1 MHATAQLQLFDEH
14 ALYHQPDRF
23 GFFSVLAKDRA
34 GVMRQQSY
42 ILPKLAQV
50 LQLLP
55 RDRDSY
61 LSQAEFIAPN
71 RRIVNL
77 ARIGLLFVDLDCYK
91 LGIAPDAACWHLLQE
106 CDERSIPHPSIIIH
120 SGRGVY
126 AKWLL
131 DGTIPRQALP
141 RWNRLQA
148 TLVNAFQ
155 GVGADPAAKDA
166 SRVLRIVGTVNTKSG
181 EIVRVIH
188 VTQGLDGEPVRYGFE
203 QLAET
208 LLPAARWD
216 IEAERRARAERR
228 QFKLL
233 QGGKAGGQTG
243 NLRPFSGRQLAW
255 HRLED
260 LRTLAEL
267 RGGVAPGWRMLWM
280 FWSLNFLLLSGA
292 THSGQMYHEARALA
306 REIGFLEG
314 WNEGDL
320 STLYRK
326 AQAHERGERI
336 EHAGREYP
344 PLYTPRN
351 QTLIDVFRVTPDEER
366 QLRTIVS
373 AGEARERHRKRDE
386 ARRRAAGSVERAA
399 YEANAASR
407 QKPWEALGM
416 SRASWYRA
424 GKPMPTGEK
433 CETSPCVL
441 LVAEPV
447 AGLG

>member
-141 RWNRLQA
+141 RWNRLQS
-148 TLVNAFQ
+148 TLVSAFQ

-181 EIVRVIH
+181 EVVRVMH
-188 VTQGLDGEPVRYGFE
+188 LNRDRGGEPVRYGFE
-203 QLAET
+203 QLSEW
-208 LLPAARWD
+208 LMPDERREV
-216 IEAERRARAERR
+216 EAERKAQQSAKEARQESD
-228 QFKLL
+228 KLRL
-233 QGGKAGGQTG
+233 VQGGNPNIKVKG
-243 NLRPFSGRQLAW
+243 LHRFSGRQLAW

-260 LRTLAEL
+260 LRKLADL
-267 RGGVAPGWRMLWM
+267 RGGVPEGGRMVWM

-292 THSGQMYHEARALA
+292 THSGQMFHEARALA
-306 REIGFLEG
+306 REIGFLDG

-326 AQAHERGERI
+326 AQAYERGERI
-336 EHAGREYP
+336 EHEGREYP

-351 QTLIDVFRVTPDEER
+351 QTLIDVFRITPDEER

-373 AGEARERHRKRDE
+373 AGEAKERDKKRRETS
-386 ARRRAAGSVERAA
+386 RRAAGAVARAA
-399 YEANAASR
+399 YQA
-407 QKPWEALGM
+407 QALAKKEQAKALKEQGF
-416 SRASWYRA
+416 SA
-424 GKPMPTGEK
+424 KQI
-433 CETSPCVL
+433 
-441 LVAEPV
+441 AEQIGAPV
-447 AGLG
+447 RTIYHWMK

>member
-141 RWNRLQA
+141 RWNRLQS
-148 TLVNAFQ
+148 TLVSAFQ

-181 EIVRVIH
+181 EVVRVMH
-188 VTQGLDGEPVRYGFE
+188 LNRDRGGEPVRYGFE
-203 QLAET
+203 QLSEW
-208 LLPAARWD
+208 LMPDERREV
-216 IEAERRARAERR
+216 EAERKAQQSAKEARQESD
-228 QFKLL
+228 KLRL
-233 QGGKAGGQTG
+233 VQGGNPNIKVKG
-243 NLRPFSGRQLAW
+243 LHRFSGRQLAW

-260 LRTLAEL
+260 LRKLADL
-267 RGGVAPGWRMLWM
+267 RGGVPEGGRMVWM

-292 THSGQMYHEARALA
+292 THSGQMFHEARALA

-336 EHAGREYP
+336 EHEGREYP

-351 QTLIDVFRVTPDEER
+351 QTLIDVFRITPDEER

-373 AGEARERHRKRDE
+373 AGEAKERDADRK
-386 ARRRAAGSVERAA
+386 AVRRAEVGARSRATEQDRA
-399 YEANAASR
+399 VARLMRSGCHTLEEIG
-407 QKPWEALGM
+407 EALGI
-416 SRASWYRA
+416 
-424 GKPMPTGEK
+424 G
-433 CETSPCVL
+433 
-441 LVAEPV
+441 VATAWRWCIE
-447 AGLG
+447 